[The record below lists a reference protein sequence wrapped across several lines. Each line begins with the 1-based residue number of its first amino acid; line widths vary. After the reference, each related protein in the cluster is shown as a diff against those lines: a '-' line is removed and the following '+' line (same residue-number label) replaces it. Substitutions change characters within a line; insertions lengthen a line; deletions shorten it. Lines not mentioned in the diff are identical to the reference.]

1 MNQDVYSIYILLKI
15 AVDFCS
21 KPCSQNTQ
29 ECDQPPPKKKWG
41 DKEKSSS
48 VDGDIWRLTLQF
60 LDRDLQVWLN
70 WLWVRVLLH
79 PASASKITTCLG
91 SGIPQKKTFIY
102 ATGRGFT
109 SQMRMRMV
117 VRQMCCCFIE
127 VVNSAIAQY
136 SKGVFE
142 AEGATSE

>member
-29 ECDQPPPKKKWG
+29 ECDQPPKKNWG

-79 PASASKITTCLG
+79 PASTSKITTCLG
-91 SGIPQKKTFIY
+91 SGIPRETFIY
-102 ATGRGFT
+102 ATGRGKNIPDEDEKGGET
-109 SQMRMRMV
+109 NV
-117 VRQMCCCFIE
+117 LLLLE

-136 SKGVFE
+136 CKGVF
-142 AEGATSE
+142 